1 MRSSALSFVSFPV
14 NAIKSTN
21 LIQLTLNLSEEKK
34 VTGRKVKEIKS
45 QRKKVIREESHRNK
59 YHKEK
64 SHKKKV
70 SGKKATLK

>member
-21 LIQLTLNLSEEKK
+21 LIQLTLNLSEEKNHRKKGQGNK
-34 VTGRKVKEIKS
+34 VTK
-45 QRKKVIREESHRNK
+45 KKVIREESHRNK

-64 SHKKKV
+64 CHKKKV